1 MPRVFEADSIPPV
14 TIDAY
19 LRFYGE
25 LATRFPGLRPVAAL
39 FRAIEGGENQ
49 IVGFRT
55 AVGSIIPTAPSPLG
69 SAGGLPEEQVDQF
82 PWERDA
88 LVLKSPDTTGPMG
101 AILEESTVSVE
112 EQLAEAY
119 QHVRLTLSRW
129 LQRDARG
136 PTILSEIRGLIR
148 STLPLYEKRK
158 RMDILLGDL
167 LHNWIFVER
176 TDQRKPL
183 AILRQDC
190 LSLDGNACEAA
201 GACKWIPATSNSSA
215 SSASSSSSSGRCLI
229 HAPTRG
235 EESSVIRIFTARL
248 SDELLRFG
256 TERKEILDADSH
268 VSEIRSPKGVV
279 RIGDELFLAAKQKE
293 GASAILRRLG
303 FTGEVAIQFPEEMLR
318 FDGLE
323 EEGEEP
329 VGVAAAFGSEAEIVE
344 GLPGPWL
351 AAGYQIPNPP
361 PEVEDARRLAWAEGT
376 GKTSEQWE
384 DFVQKRRAK
393 LALPGDPMRP
403 FQWSVQDFYAVAA
416 ITLSNVVFLH
426 TDAAGTLVIDRWIQP
441 PGSAVKQD
449 QLFILLWG
457 SRQLLVTKT
466 ASYRFKERDLPED
479 LRAALAATAPMSEEE
494 AKGYVNQP
502 VLAEAAP
509 TLAAAASAAYEA
521 PSNSASASAYVPP
534 TFSEVDLPPS
544 NSAAE
549 SKVELLPATAED

>member
-1 MPRVFEADSIPPV
+1 
-14 TIDAY
+14 
-19 LRFYGE
+19 
-25 LATRFPGLRPVAAL
+25 
-39 FRAIEGGENQ
+39 
-49 IVGFRT
+49 
-55 AVGSIIPTAPSPLG
+55 
-69 SAGGLPEEQVDQF
+69 
-82 PWERDA
+82 
-88 LVLKSPDTTGPMG
+88 
-101 AILEESTVSVE
+101 
-112 EQLAEAY
+112 
-119 QHVRLTLSRW
+119 
-129 LQRDARG
+129 
-136 PTILSEIRGLIR
+136 
-148 STLPLYEKRK
+148 
-158 RMDILLGDL
+158 MDILLGDL

-190 LSLDGNACEAA
+190 LSLDGTACEAA
-201 GACKWIPATSNSSA
+201 GACKWIPSTSNSSA
-215 SSASSSSSSGRCLI
+215 SSASASSSSSSGRCLI

-248 SDELLRFG
+248 SDELLRYG

-329 VGVAAAFGSEAEIVE
+329 VGTAVALGSEAGIAE

-384 DFVQKRRAK
+384 DFIQKRRAK
-393 LALPGDPMRP
+393 LGLPGDPMRP
-403 FQWSVQDFYAVAA
+403 FQWSIQDFYAVAA
-416 ITLSNVVFLH
+416 ITLSNVVFMH
-426 TDAAGTLVIDRWIQP
+426 ADAAGTLVIDRWIQP
-441 PGSAVKQD
+441 PGSTVKQD
-449 QLFILLWG
+449 RLFILIWG

-479 LRAALAATAPMSEEE
+479 LRAALVASVPVPEEE
-494 AKGYVNQP
+494 AKGYVDQP
-502 VLAEAAP
+502 VLAEVVP
-509 TLAAAASAAYEA
+509 ILASSAYEA
-521 PSNSASASAYVPP
+521 PSNSASAYVPP
-534 TFSEVDLPPS
+534 TYSEVYLPPS

-549 SKVELLPATAED
+549 SKVELLPAEGKTAY